1 MPAARASAGERNDR
15 AASLIAIVPR
25 AGGKTPVRIFTSV
38 LLPAPLA
45 PISAWTSPGRTLRLA
60 ERSATTEP
68 NLLAMS
74 RASRRFAA
82 LFMTTLFL
90 LGRVIQP
97 GGIHPVIP
105 RKRESGLGHER
116 GGCRWIPAFAADGFT
131 HFFETAWKFGEK
143 RASHEPGWPI
153 TRPLTAPLPAE
164 AGRGRIDGANSH
176 SVDLMAFSCAF
187 VVNCCLP
194 SPLPASLRGEAG
206 SGAWVI

>member
-15 AASLIAIVPR
+15 PASLIAIVPR
-25 AGGKTPVRIFTSV
+25 SAGKTPVRIFTSV
-38 LLPAPLA
+38 LLPAPFA

-97 GGIHPVIP
+97 GGIHCH
-105 RKRESGLGHER
+105 S
-116 GGCRWIPAFAADGFT
+116 
-131 HFFETAWKFGEK
+131 
-143 RASHEPGWPI
+143 RASGNDI
-153 TRPLTAPLPAE
+153 VLTSE
-164 AGRGRIDGANSH
+164 
-176 SVDLMAFSCAF
+176 
-187 VVNCCLP
+187 
-194 SPLPASLRGEAG
+194 
-206 SGAWVI
+206 

>member
-1 MPAARASAGERNDR
+1 IPAARASAGERNDR

-25 AGGKTPVRIFTSV
+25 SGGKTPGRIFTSV

-90 LGRVIQP
+90 DQRDSQRITIRTRHIRDL
-97 GGIHPVIP
+97 
-105 RKRESGLGHER
+105 
-116 GGCRWIPAFAADGFT
+116 PARPNRLAARRRDTPPPAGAT
-131 HFFETAWKFGEK
+131 KLDS
-143 RASHEPGWPI
+143 ASARTGDADAVAQPI
-153 TRPLTAPLPAE
+153 TRRDPCSP
-164 AGRGRIDGANSH
+164 
-176 SVDLMAFSCAF
+176 F
-187 VVNCCLP
+187 P
-194 SPLPASLRGEAG
+194 SRR
-206 SGAWVI
+206 